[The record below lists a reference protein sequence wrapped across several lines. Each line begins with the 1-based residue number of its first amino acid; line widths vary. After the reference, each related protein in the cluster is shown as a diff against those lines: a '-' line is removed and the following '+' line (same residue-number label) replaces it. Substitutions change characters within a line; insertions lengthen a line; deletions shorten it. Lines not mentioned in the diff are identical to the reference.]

1 MIPVRHGVYT
11 IIIMIIVIMMT
22 VLLLLL
28 LIIIIIYQHHHQN
41 LSNRTCYAQVDRKF
55 ADPDAFAEL
64 VEDER
69 TSNMSKISRQR
80 SLPKHTKL
88 LTC

>member
-22 VLLLLL
+22 VLLL

-55 ADPDAFAEL
+55 ADPDAFAR
-64 VEDER
+64 VG
-69 TSNMSKISRQR
+69 
-80 SLPKHTKL
+80 
-88 LTC
+88 